1 MEIPVI
7 DLKGLAGGDEERER
21 TMAQLHE
28 ACKDWGFFWVRDNTS
43 EIIWEWNSFEHHCFF
58 SNAKSN
64 RSKCNMLAKYLKL

>member
-43 EIIWEWNSFEHHCFF
+43 EII
-58 SNAKSN
+58 
-64 RSKCNMLAKYLKL
+64 